1 MASRESP
8 SHPRRAAN
16 RFVPATGDDAGL
28 SEVGYWPR
36 RERGT
41 DILDRLSRREPNI
54 WPATSQTQRPAQ
66 SSARWAQ
73 AWENP
78 RKFDPASLRK
88 FRPAPIRLANPRVK
102 SGPAGPAP
110 AGCRRPTLAG
120 KPTPRTGAVERKVTG
135 SFSSCACQAEP
146 DSADN
151 TLLNRATESKSQM
164 GSKKGGCKFTSG
176 LVPSS
181 AWWRHDSPGTERTQ
195 NPGHRRSKR
204 HRS

>member
-88 FRPAPIRLANPRVK
+88 FRPVPSRLDKQQVRSGTDAPQPT
-102 SGPAGPAP
+102 
-110 AGCRRPTLAG
+110 GCRKRNRACTPTTRRGEVKLN
-120 KPTPRTGAVERKVTG
+120 VTG
-135 SFSSCACQAEP
+135 S
-146 DSADN
+146 
-151 TLLNRATESKSQM
+151 
-164 GSKKGGCKFTSG
+164 
-176 LVPSS
+176 
-181 AWWRHDSPGTERTQ
+181 
-195 NPGHRRSKR
+195 
-204 HRS
+204 